1 MNVVSRCLNASA
13 VVCALAA
20 ASPGL
25 VLAQTSGPPPTAAP
39 TERAQRDADK
49 VFRMIL
55 QHADTPRRTARDDK
69 TAAPAGAPRAPAEGR
84 TAARTASPPP
94 AVPTEAPAAVA
105 AEPTARSLAPAPAP
119 APAAPLAASEAIELA
134 TPVAPVAALPLV
146 GSLAPA
152 PAAPLAAPPQL
163 ELVSRVEPEFPGRVL
178 RSVGAGKVVVH
189 FDVQPDGTVA
199 RAEVVRS
206 PHRGLNAAAEAAVL
220 AWRFKPTGKTL
231 PGQVEMS
238 FE

>member
-1 MNVVSRCLNASA
+1 MNAVSRCLNVRA
-13 VVCALAA
+13 VVCGLAA
-20 ASPGL
+20 ALPSL
-25 VLAQTSGPPPTAAP
+25 ILAQTSGAPPTAAP

-55 QHADTPRRTARDDK
+55 QHADTRRRIPRDDK
-69 TAAPAGAPRAPAEGR
+69 TAAPAAAPRAPAEGR
-84 TAARTASPPP
+84 TAARTASPPS
-94 AVPTEAPAAVA
+94 AAPTEAPAAVPP
-105 AEPTARSLAPAPAP
+105 EPSARALAPAP
-119 APAAPLAASEAIELA
+119 APAAPLATPEAIELA
-134 TPVAPVAALPLV
+134 TPVAPVAELPPV
-146 GSLAPA
+146 GSLAPT
-152 PAAPLAAPPQL
+152 PVPPLAVRPQL

-178 RSVGAGKVVVH
+178 RSVGAGTVVVN